1 MLKIKAPLA
10 VNIISAQLPGY
21 NVISSCF
28 CKPQKRPWLTFL
40 TNVAYCFHI
49 ICLLTLTSGG
59 GGSIVT
65 GNKAVWVTP
74 VDIFLR
80 RPADI
85 YICFFGE
92 GAKTS
97 CFSREARPSQSM
109 TMATKTGLLSQTV
122 MFSELWPSVFV
133 PKLYQNITRTLWQER
148 ERNRE
153 FHLNNRKVA
162 T

>member
-40 TNVAYCFHI
+40 TNVAYRFHI

-85 YICFFGE
+85 YICFFWG
-92 GAKTS
+92 GGQNQL
-97 CFSREARPSQSM
+97 FF
-109 TMATKTGLLSQTV
+109 TGSQTISV
-122 MFSELWPSVFV
+122 HDDGNQNGSFKPNCSELGPSVFV
-133 PKLYQNITRTLWQER
+133 PKLNQNISTVLSQHKIED
-148 ERNRE
+148 
-153 FHLNNRKVA
+153 LI
-162 T
+162 